1 MQVRRLSIPDVLLI
15 EPTRHGDERGWF
27 EESYNKMT
35 LSPYLGGM
43 EFLQDN
49 HVKSSQK
56 LTLRG
61 LHFQNPPFAQAKLV
75 RCLVGEIYDVVVD
88 IRVGSPTFGQWLGV
102 ELSSENGH
110 QLFIPAGFAH
120 GYLTLS
126 DVCEVHYKVNAP
138 YAAQAA
144 KGIHFADPEL
154 GIIWPCDGNSP
165 IVNVRDLALPL
176 LSDFA
181 NNFVYDAKA

>member
-1 MQVRRLSIPDVLLI
+1 MQVTRLSIPDVLLI

-27 EESYNKMT
+27 EESYNKVT
-35 LSPYLGGM
+35 LLPYLADM

-56 LTLRG
+56 HTLRG

-75 RCLVGEIYDVVVD
+75 RCLVGAIYDVVVD
-88 IRVGSPTFGQWLGV
+88 IRVGSPSFGEWLGV

-110 QLFIPAGFAH
+110 QLFVPVGFAH

-126 DVCEVHYKVNAP
+126 DACEVHYKVNAP

-144 KGIHFADPEL
+144 QGIHFADPKL
-154 GIIWPCDGNSP
+154 NILWPWGSNSP
-165 IVNVRDLALPL
+165 IVNERDLALPL
-176 LSDFA
+176 SSDFVSK
-181 NNFVYDAKA
+181 FVYDPKA